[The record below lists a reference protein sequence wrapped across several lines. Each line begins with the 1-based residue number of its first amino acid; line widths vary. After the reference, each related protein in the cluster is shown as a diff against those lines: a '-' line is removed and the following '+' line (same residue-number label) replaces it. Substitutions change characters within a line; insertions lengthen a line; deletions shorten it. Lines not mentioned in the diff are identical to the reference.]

1 MMSSTLMAWY
11 IALAVAF
18 GTIVVA
24 ELADKTQ
31 LVCISQACRY
41 PYAPV
46 LAGSATALVVVTAVG
61 VLVGSV
67 LYAILSPELLSLV
80 AGGLFLAFG
89 VLMLVNWWRDRGKA
103 EEDVCEVEPDGE
115 DGAAETSNWRI
126 FGSTFGLVALAELG
140 DKTQLAVIALSGK
153 YGDPW
158 AVFIGGSLALI
169 LVSTASV
176 LAGRMIAGRV
186 SLTLVELVAA
196 ALFIVL
202 GMIFLVG
209 GVPGF

>member
-1 MMSSTLMAWY
+1 MAWH
-11 IALAVAF
+11 IVLAVAF
-18 GTIVVA
+18 ATIAVA

-46 LAGSATALVVVTAVG
+46 LAGSAVALVVVTAVG

-67 LYAILSPELLSLV
+67 LYAFLSPELLSLV

-89 VLMLVNWWRDRGKA
+89 VLMLINWWRDRGEA
-103 EEDVCEVEPDGE
+103 EDDACEVDPDE
-115 DGAAETSNWRI
+115 EGAVETSNWRI
-126 FGSTFGLVALAELG
+126 FASTFGLVALAELG

-158 AVFIGGSLALI
+158 AVFIGASLALI
-169 LVSTASV
+169 LVSTAGV
-176 LAGRMIAGRV
+176 LAGRMIAGRM
-186 SLTLVELVAA
+186 SLTVVELVAA

-202 GMIFLVG
+202 GIVFLVG